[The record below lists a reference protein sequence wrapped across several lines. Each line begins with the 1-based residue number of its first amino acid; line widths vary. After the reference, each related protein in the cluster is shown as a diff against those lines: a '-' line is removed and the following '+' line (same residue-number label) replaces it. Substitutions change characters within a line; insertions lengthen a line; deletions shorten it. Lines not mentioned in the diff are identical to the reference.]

1 MNVITDW
8 DNGTDVRD
16 LSDMLQ
22 AESSTASILDGHF
35 SFSLNGDGHTEIAV
49 SSDYGG
55 PVVQTIV
62 LEGVD
67 LVTGFADDQ
76 AIIQHL
82 LDNGRL
88 VTD

>member
-1 MNVITDW
+1 MDVITDW
-8 DNGTDVRD
+8 GNGTDVLD

-22 AESSTASILDGHF
+22 AESSTASTLDGHL